1 MAQQRRTTFNES
13 WYKVAHLKLRLRI
26 SLKLH
31 RQFYRGTQWFVLQ
44 DPINN
49 SFFRLNRA
57 AYQFLAMLDGRRD
70 VNTIWQACL
79 EEYDEMAPT
88 QGEVIQ
94 LLGQLYTSNLLQ
106 GDVPVDTEGLLKRHK
121 QRKRKEYE
129 NQLKGILFAK
139 IPLWD
144 PDLFL
149 NRFVGLFRWLFGY
162 AGLLLF
168 LGLFGSALFYLS
180 QNTDELYLQAQD
192 TLSPGNI
199 PILVVIF
206 TFIKVV
212 HEFGHGF
219 ACKHFGQEENQAGE
233 VRKMGI
239 MLMLM
244 TPIPFVDATSS
255 WALRNK
261 WKRIFIAAAGM
272 YVELML
278 AAVAA
283 IVWANTS
290 EGDAV
295 HIAAYNVMFISS
307 ITTLLFN
314 GNPLLK
320 YDAYYMLSDVL
331 EIPNMAQKGVLHYF
345 YLVKRYIWGVKAATP
360 PTEDKK
366 EQTQLIIYA
375 VLSYFYRFV
384 IFSGIFFIL
393 AETAFILGFLYG
405 CFLLYTFILA
415 PVNKLVKFLKTSP
428 ELRENRK
435 RAIGSV
441 TVVAVILAFIF
452 FAYPVKSWT
461 KVEGVVEP
469 IELVKV
475 FAHSDGFVNKVLE
488 NETAVAQGDLLISS
502 INKEYDT
509 KHEKLQHQ
517 LKELQV
523 KRKIYLSEDTAKAQI
538 TAQRIIAVHSQIAAV
553 KDEIRHLQVFASS
566 KGHWIAPDL
575 AKKVDSFVKKGD
587 YLGMISS
594 IKKLHIRAV
603 VDQDTVDVL
612 SKALPIAH
620 ARIKGR
626 PDIQIEAK
634 IKRVFSFGK
643 TELPSAA
650 LGYAGGGEIEVDSSK
665 QEGTESKEKIFEI
678 LLTPQADAYKFIKPG
693 QVLIIKFNKPK
704 QAIIVQ
710 VATYLQQLFQRRL
723 QI

>member
-1 MAQQRRTTFNES
+1 MAKQRRTTFNES

-31 RQFYRGTQWFVLQ
+31 RQFYRGTQWFILQ

-49 SFFRLNRA
+49 AFFRLNRA

-70 VNTIWQACL
+70 VNTIWQRCL

-121 QRKRKEYE
+121 QRKRQEYE

-149 NRFVGLFRWLFGY
+149 NRFVGLFRWLFSY
-162 AGLLLF
+162 FGLLF
-168 LGLFGSALFYLS
+168 FFGLIGTAAFYLA
-180 QNTDELYLQAQD
+180 QNTNELYLQAQD

-206 TFIKVV
+206 TLIKVI

-219 ACKHFGQEENQAGE
+219 ACKHFGQRENQSGE
-233 VRKMGI
+233 VRKMGV
-239 MLMLM
+239 MLMVL

-283 IVWANTS
+283 IVWANTP

-295 HIAAYNVMFISS
+295 HIAAYNVMLISS
-307 ITTLLFN
+307 VTTLLFN

-320 YDAYYMLSDVL
+320 YDAYYMLADWL
-331 EIPNMAQKGVLHYF
+331 EIPNMAQKAVLHYF
-345 YLVKRYIWGVKAATP
+345 YLVKRYVWGVKAASP
-360 PTEDKK
+360 PTEDRK
-366 EQTQLIIYA
+366 EQFILISYA
-375 VLSYFYRFV
+375 VLSYCYRFV
-384 IFSGIFFIL
+384 VFAGIFFLL

-405 CFLLYTFILA
+405 CFMVYSFALA
-415 PVNKLVKFLKTSP
+415 PINKLVKFLRTSP

-435 RAIGSV
+435 RAISSVV
-441 TVVAVILAFIF
+441 TVAVALGLLI
-452 FAYPVKSWT
+452 FAYPVKNWT
-461 KVEGVVEP
+461 KVEAVVEP
-469 IELVKV
+469 VELTKV
-475 FAHSDGFVNKVLE
+475 FAHSDGFITEALAHETKVE
-488 NETAVAQGDLLISS
+488 KGTKLIDS
-502 INKEYDT
+502 INEEYNSRLN
-509 KHEKLQHQ
+509 KLIHQ
-517 LKELQV
+517 LRELQV
-523 KRKIYLSEDTAKAQI
+523 KRKIYLAEDTAKAQI
-538 TAQRIIAVHSQIAAV
+538 TAQRIIAVNAQINSV
-553 KDEIRHLQVFASS
+553 KDEIKHLQVFASAD
-566 KGHWIAPDL
+566 GQWLAPEL
-575 AKKVDSFVKKGD
+575 NQKVNSFVRKGD

-594 IKKLHIRAV
+594 IDKLHIRAV
-603 VDQDTVDVL
+603 LDQDTVEVL
-612 SKALPIAH
+612 SSAKPIAE

-626 PDIQIEAK
+626 PDIQVEAT
-634 IKRVFSFGK
+634 IQRVFEFGK
-643 TELPSAA
+643 RELPSAA
-650 LGYAGGGEIEVDSSK
+650 LGYAGGGEIEVDASS
-665 QEGTESKEKIFEI
+665 QEGTETTEKIFEI
-678 LLTPQADAYKFIKPG
+678 LLTPQEDAHKYIKPG
-693 QVLIIKFNKPK
+693 QVLIVKFTKPD
-704 QAIIVQ
+704 QAIAVQ
-710 VATYLQQLFQRRL
+710 VWVYLQQLFQRRL